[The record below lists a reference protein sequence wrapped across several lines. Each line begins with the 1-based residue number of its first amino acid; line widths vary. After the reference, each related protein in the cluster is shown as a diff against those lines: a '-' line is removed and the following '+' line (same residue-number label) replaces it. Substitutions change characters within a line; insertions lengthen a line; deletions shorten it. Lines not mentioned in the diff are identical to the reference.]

1 MELFSGIA
9 GAISSAVSA
18 VCSGISSV
26 CSAIGGA
33 LFSGASGVASLAVS
47 IMGPVFTPT
56 IGEILLAIQMV
67 STIVSYIAEALGLKD
82 QEEKPEELALKAEEA
97 DRKPED
103 FDNIQ
108 AYIEYLRNEVTIEKQ
123 KVEELTEE
131 EKAKYE
137 AIGNGLYIKG
147 IEEKYRIEA
156 PGEFWRT
163 VADLQITGKEVKEYI
178 ETFKENGI
186 TNMKD
191 MSDYIKGEAPESGTR
206 PSDVS
211 SSIMD
216 ALRKTYPELSEN
228 ELAEKFNGIRL

>member
-1 MELFSGIA
+1 MELLSGA
-9 GAISSAVSA
+9 VSLVSSAVSA

-33 LFSGASGVASLAVS
+33 LFSGASGVASLAAS
-47 IMGPVFTPT
+47 IMGPLTPT
-56 IGEILLAIQMV
+56 IGEILVAIHMV
-67 STIVSYIAEALGLKD
+67 STIVSYIAEALGLKG

-103 FDNIQ
+103 FDSIQ
-108 AYIEYLRNEVTIEKQ
+108 AYIEYLRNEVAIDKQ

-131 EKAKYE
+131 EKAKY
-137 AIGNGLYIKG
+137 AVIGTGLYIKG
-147 IEEKYRIEA
+147 IEEKYKIEA

-163 VADLQITGKEVKEYI
+163 VADLKMTGNEVKEYI

-216 ALRKTYPELSEN
+216 VLRKTYPELSEN
-228 ELAEKFNGIRL
+228 ELAEKFNSLSL